1 MFEIGDYALCKRNGH
16 AVQVIEVKTLWGI
29 TTCKVYDASGN
40 SVFSISAEELSETG
54 TTAVSEASFVRFIAA
69 WCRVQ
74 NELANG
80 IVFDVSESVIPLPHQ
95 RYCLERAMSNNE
107 VRYMLADEV
116 GLGKTIEAGLIIKEL
131 KTRGLIDRVLVVC
144 PKGLTTQWEAEMQEK
159 FGERFTIVT
168 PEDYATLRKIHPDRN
183 IYEQFDNVITSMD
196 AIKPLDGR
204 KGWSAEQVEQYNKER
219 IESVVAGGWDLII
232 IDEAHRVAG
241 STSDVARHKL
251 GAMLAQSSPNLLLLT
266 ATPHSG
272 KSEPFLRLMRLLD
285 DSAFPNQNAVVRK
298 QVAPYLIRTEKREAV
313 DNDGKAL
320 FKARHT
326 QILQVKWELRHDLQ
340 RQLYEAVTEYVR
352 EGYNRAMRKKQ
363 AYIGFLMILFQR
375 LVSSSTDA
383 IADALQRRIYALQYQ
398 QNSLHEVLTEDV
410 VESEMEESMEE
421 TLHTMSADI
430 DTEVCELE
438 ILLKLANGAKA
449 QNMDA
454 KTEVLVDLLDQLRN
468 KEGNLKIII
477 FTEFCATQRSL
488 QQLCEYDGFTT
499 TLINGSMSLEERNAS
514 LAAFRREKQ
523 ILISTDAGGEG
534 LNLQFAHIVI
544 NFDLPWN
551 PMKIE
556 QRIGRADRI
565 GQTQDVEVYN
575 FVLEDTIE
583 NHVREVLESKLQVI
597 LQELGIDKLQ
607 DVLNSES
614 AEMDFTKVYIK
625 TIAEPQYVRSFTDKL
640 GNDMQQQVK
649 AAVAVRDVIRDEKTL
664 KPNPEFEK
672 QQASFHSVMH
682 CMMREYYAWKH
693 MDEDLLTETVFH
705 EDLSVSDP
713 RIKDILSAN
722 QYWHPKE
729 GAPAFHIEG
738 LNTERGYWMLWEV
751 TLGSDA
757 EDKRMLSIFINENG
771 IHRPAA
777 SKMIWD
783 EVLRG
788 QKRMT
793 AFPSERLDDATMA
806 ALLAKASEIA
816 EDAFI
821 DMRSDYQKR
830 HDEEYRRR
838 RYALTLRIDAARKIG
853 IENIRISRIR
863 KLEAQLEQAAKDYE
877 MKQTICPTFRPI
889 LICAAR

>member
-1 MFEIGDYALCKRNGH
+1 MFSVGDYALHKRSGH
-16 AVQVIEVKTLWGI
+16 AVQLIEVKTLWGI
-29 TTCKVYDASGN
+29 TTCKVYDASDN
-40 SVFSISAEELSETG
+40 KVFSVSADELAQTG
-54 TTAVSEASFVRFIAA
+54 TLAACEDSFVRFVAA

-95 RYCLERAMSNNE
+95 RYCVERAMATNE

-168 PEDYATLRKIHPDRN
+168 PEDYATLRKIHPEGN

-196 AIKPLDGR
+196 AIKPLEGR
-204 KGWSAEQVEQYNKER
+204 KGWTAKQVEQYNEER
-219 IESVVAGGWDLII
+219 IQSVVAGGWDLII

-241 STSDVARHKL
+241 SSSDVARHKL
-251 GAMLAQSSPNLLLLT
+251 GAMLSQSSPNLLLLT

-272 KSEPFLRLMRLLD
+272 KSQPFLRLMRMLD
-285 DSAFPNQNAVVRK
+285 ASAFPNQNAVVRE
-298 QVAPYLIRTEKREAV
+298 QVAPYLIRTEKREAM
-313 DNDGKAL
+313 DNDGHPL

-326 QILQVKWELRHDLQ
+326 QIVQVQWELRHDLQ

-352 EGYNRAMRKKQ
+352 QGYNRAVKRRQ
-363 AYIGFLMILFQR
+363 SYIGFLMILFQR

-383 IADALQRRIYALQYQ
+383 IADALQRRIYALEHQ
-398 QNSLHEVLTEDV
+398 QDNLHAVLTEDM
-410 VESEMEESMEE
+410 VENDPEESLEE
-421 TLHTMSADI
+421 TLHTMSAGI
-430 DTEVCELE
+430 DQEVIELE
-438 ILLKLANGAKA
+438 TLLMLANGAKA
-449 QNMDA
+449 QHMDA
-454 KTEVLVDLLDQLRN
+454 KAEKLVDILQHIRITDDSA
-468 KEGNLKIII
+468 KIIL
-477 FTEFCATQRSL
+477 FTEFCATQKSL
-488 QQLCEYDGFTT
+488 QQLCEFEGFTT
-499 TLINGSMSLEERNAS
+499 TLINGSMSLDERNAS

-575 FVLEDTIE
+575 FVLEDTVE
-583 NHVREVLESKLQVI
+583 NRVREVLECKLNI
-597 LQELGIDKLQ
+597 IFQELGIDKMQ
-607 DVLNSES
+607 DVLDSDS
-614 AEMDFTKVYIK
+614 ADMDFTKVYIRS
-625 TIAEPQYVRSFTDKL
+625 IAEPQYINSFANDL
-640 GNDMQQQVK
+640 GKDVQKQVK
-649 AAVAVRDVIRDEKTL
+649 AAAAVREVIRDEKTL
-664 KPNPEFEK
+664 KPNPDLEQ

-693 MDEDLLTETVFH
+693 MDSDLLDETVYH

-713 RIKDILSAN
+713 RIKDVLGMN
-722 QYWHPKE
+722 QYWHPKQ

-738 LNTERGYWMLWEV
+738 LNTERGYWTLWEV

-757 EDKRMLSIFINENG
+757 EDKRMLSIFINDNG
-771 IHRPAA
+771 TFRPAA

-788 QKRMT
+788 QKRMVT
-793 AFPSERLDDATMA
+793 LPNEPLDDAT
-806 ALLAKASEIA
+806 LTSLTAKASEIA

-821 DMRSDYQKR
+821 DMRSDYRKR
-830 HDEEYRRR
+830 HDEQYRKQK
-838 RYALTLRIDAARKIG
+838 YALTLRIEAAQKIG
-853 IENIRISRIR
+853 IENIRVSRIR
-863 KLEAQLEQAAKDYE
+863 KLEAQLEQATKDYE
-877 MKQTICPTFRPI
+877 MKQTICPTFRPM
-889 LICAAR
+889 LICATR